1 MRIKIHNFVLLLLLG
16 LMLLSLVLW
25 STSVWF
31 SVEMQNQHTAKLMR
45 DSWQQQLDQLQL
57 TQRLWLQR
65 RLDEVSRWMMQ
76 NTDAQQQLL
85 YINQYYQRYPQIR
98 LLQTL
103 DTEPLS
109 ERPHVSDCYDSHGHR
124 ATTIFIAPD
133 SDELVCN
140 FKQRPVLL
148 IGSAIDSAGSAR
160 QLLMAMDYFAFMI
173 DFEKLSGKHLYLD
186 KGSVSPNRYLEAGV
200 NDQTSVVSFEFRQGL
215 QNPASVVLALPAIS
229 FVQIWLRHLLWIL
242 PTMLLITLILYQLLF
257 KSLLQPL
264 FVITERMKKIV
275 RIQRP
280 GNNYEHQYLMPG
292 LMLLHRYFMH
302 MTHIVRHDPLTGLNN
317 RLIFEERLKHAILEG
332 KRTGRRYAL
341 VLVDINSFYKV
352 NHTFGNYI
360 GDGLLKQLAKR
371 LANNLRE
378 TDSLARLEKDN
389 FAFLLEFKQAPRV
402 RALIEKIH
410 QSLSLPY
417 TVYGREVKVSISIG
431 VAVYPDSALE
441 REELELKANDALLKA
456 HQGDWPVVYEQSLI
470 EKSDYA
476 GLSVIQSLHQ
486 ALDNNDFVLFYQPV
500 IDLKTHR
507 VRYFEALLRWKQ
519 PEEHQQSIEKTI
531 LLAEKNQL
539 IRPLSQWIIEQACA
553 QLNKLSGSGV
563 HIAVNLSMMDLH
575 DDDLPERIARTIDQC
590 GVTNEKLMIE
600 ITEGQIM
607 REPTQVIKTLER
619 LSSMGIS
626 LSIDDFGTG
635 QASLTYLKK
644 LPVEK
649 LKIDQSF
656 VKDMLKDEEDR
667 AIVAATI
674 QLAHTL
680 GIEVVAE
687 GVETVEVY
695 QLLLQ
700 MGCDFVQGYYISRPI
715 HSDLVCDWI
724 KSQAKLQA

>member
-1 MRIKIHNFVLLLLLG
+1 M
-16 LMLLSLVLW
+16 
-25 STSVWF
+25 
-31 SVEMQNQHTAKLMR
+31 
-45 DSWQQQLDQLQL
+45 
-57 TQRLWLQR
+57 
-65 RLDEVSRWMMQ
+65 
-76 NTDAQQQLL
+76 
-85 YINQYYQRYPQIR
+85 
-98 LLQTL
+98 
-103 DTEPLS
+103 
-109 ERPHVSDCYDSHGHR
+109 
-124 ATTIFIAPD
+124 
-133 SDELVCN
+133 
-140 FKQRPVLL
+140 
-148 IGSAIDSAGSAR
+148 
-160 QLLMAMDYFAFMI
+160 
-173 DFEKLSGKHLYLD
+173 
-186 KGSVSPNRYLEAGV
+186 
-200 NDQTSVVSFEFRQGL
+200 
-215 QNPASVVLALPAIS
+215 
-229 FVQIWLRHLLWIL
+229 
-242 PTMLLITLILYQLLF
+242 
-257 KSLLQPL
+257 
-264 FVITERMKKIV
+264 
-275 RIQRP
+275 
-280 GNNYEHQYLMPG
+280 
-292 LMLLHRYFMH
+292 
-302 MTHIVRHDPLTGLNN
+302 
-317 RLIFEERLKHAILEG
+317 
-332 KRTGRRYAL
+332 
-341 VLVDINSFYKV
+341 
-352 NHTFGNYI
+352 
-360 GDGLLKQLAKR
+360 
-371 LANNLRE
+371 
-378 TDSLARLEKDN
+378 
-389 FAFLLEFKQAPRV
+389 
-402 RALIEKIH
+402 
-410 QSLSLPY
+410 
-417 TVYGREVKVSISIG
+417 
-431 VAVYPDSALE
+431 
-441 REELELKANDALLKA
+441 
-456 HQGDWPVVYEQSLI
+456 VYEQSLI